1 MHILQP
7 KHSKAS
13 LSEAKAMLAKYNIS
27 TTQLPRIKLA
37 DKALSS
43 DVKVGDIVKIER
55 KTTAGEK
62 AFYYRVVVE

>member
-13 LSEAKAMLAKYNIS
+13 QSEAKAMMAKYNIS
-27 TTQLPRIKLA
+27 TTQLPRIKFG

-43 DVKVGDIVKIER
+43 DIKVGDIVKIER
-55 KTTAGEK
+55 KTATGEK
-62 AFYYRVVVE
+62 AFYYRVVVD